1 LGQHSRHFWSSEGST
16 VYKHQKLTLQRA
28 LCSCGPTSVAGLKP
42 LRVSRYCQNARNQAV
57 SPARRRRATGAEPA
71 NSQGS
76 HIVKKPRAHSA
87 VAMGAIVSIEI
98 AVFLDHLRR
107 FDEPHIDRALVVATA
122 VAFAITS

>member
-1 LGQHSRHFWSSEGST
+1 M
-16 VYKHQKLTLQRA
+16 
-28 LCSCGPTSVAGLKP
+28 AGLKP

-122 VAFAITS
+122 VVRLL